1 MKDCDMSGLWQ
12 VIEEAAGELPSLRP
26 ITIDTVLRRSV
37 KQTKASSFGGE
48 RIRQK
53 PEIPVDSFLD
63 SVEIVL
69 ETDEGELRECQVI
82 STFQIREHRYMVLYP
97 MEDNEEQCI
106 AILRYRLD
114 GNEIVIEEI
123 DSDEEYDEAEDYFLM
138 LMEED

>member
-1 MKDCDMSGLWQ
+1 MIDRDMSGLWQ
-12 VIEEAAGELPSLRP
+12 LIEEAGELPNLRP
-26 ITIDTVLRRSV
+26 ITTDTVWKRSV
-37 KQTKASSFGGE
+37 RQTRTPAPLAGE
-48 RIRQK
+48 SGRRLD
-53 PEIPVDSFLD
+53 IPVDSFLD

-69 ETDEGELRECQVI
+69 ETEDGGLRECQII

-114 GNEIVIEEI
+114 GNDVVIEEI

-138 LMEED
+138 LMEDD